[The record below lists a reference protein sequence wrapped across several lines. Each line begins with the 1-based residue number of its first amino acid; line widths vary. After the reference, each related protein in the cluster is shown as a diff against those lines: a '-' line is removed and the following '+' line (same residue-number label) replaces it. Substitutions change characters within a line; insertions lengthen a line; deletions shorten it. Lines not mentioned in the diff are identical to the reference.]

1 MKHPDSQRLNETQR
15 ASDVIAETLIEDIR
29 AARIAVG
36 EPLPTERDLCDRFS
50 ASRPTVREALSQ
62 MQIRG
67 YLTATAGHRPRA
79 VKPSLETILRSAG
92 GDLRE
97 ILGDAESLVHL
108 EQMRQFIE
116 IGAVRAAAQKATNLQ
131 IAKLHGALERNF
143 EAIGTERFA
152 ETDIAFH
159 RVLVSVVDNPI
170 ILILHDMFVSGL
182 FSTRPQQ
189 INATER
195 HRTSY
200 AEHRQ
205 IYQAVLERDIN
216 SASEIMER
224 HLEDSYRIRMT
235 PPRQPPETETPP
247 QN

>member
-1 MKHPDSQRLNETQR
+1 MKDPDSQRLNETQR
-15 ASDVIAETLIEDIR
+15 ASDVIAETLIEEIR
-29 AARIAVG
+29 AAKISIG
-36 EPLPTERDLCDRFS
+36 DPLPTERDLCERFS

-67 YLTATAGHRPRA
+67 YLTTAAGHRPRA
-79 VKPSLETILRSAG
+79 GKPSLETILRAAG
-92 GDLRE
+92 GNLRE
-97 ILGDAESLVHL
+97 ILGDVESLIHL

-116 IGAVRAAAQKATNLQ
+116 IGAVRAAAAKATNMQL
-131 IAKLHGALERNF
+131 AKLYAALEANF
-143 EAIGTERFA
+143 EAIGTDRFA

-182 FSTRPQQ
+182 FSTRPAQ
-189 INATER
+189 INAAAR

-200 AEHRQ
+200 EEHRQ
-205 IYQAVLERDIN
+205 IYQAVLERDI
-216 SASEIMER
+216 SDASEIMER
-224 HLEDSYRIRMT
+224 HLEDSYRIRLT
-235 PPRQPPETETPP
+235 PPRQPPEGEKPP